1 MRTWRP
7 QPEWIVYMAVALVL
21 WFVPLFDRLH
31 VESSAVI
38 ATVAFFTA
46 GLRRLARARLPQAG
60 MPQPGLSQ
68 VGLQGQVA
76 APFIAFGLLS
86 LSALWAPNC
95 DWLRGAGFFV
105 LFVPVSVVFAFSVAD
120 CAEAWSRRPQFWFVV
135 TGLVVVIAG
144 PLYDIGWHPQFYTYN
159 HIFGGVLGPIYDEE
173 LVVRPGLF
181 VFRGVTLLWAG
192 VLWSAARRK
201 WTLTIPGL
209 VVLAAAYTFS
219 GPLGFN
225 TPAAWLESTYSGHVR
240 TAHFDIHYDADAIDD
255 SLLVRLMDD
264 HEWHYERL
272 RRLTGVKPTER
283 VSSYLNGSPD
293 ARARRTGARYTSV
306 APVWLSRPQM
316 HLSLSSVQSVLSHE
330 MAHVFSR
337 AFGMPVVKAS
347 PLVGLVEGF
356 AVAVEAPDGSVPP
369 TDQVAAAW
377 SGHLDEAADRM
388 RMSLSPNGFWGG
400 RGAVSYTTTGAFVGY
415 LLDRYGMEPFR
426 LAYATGRLEDA
437 YGQPLDS
444 LTAGWAVDLGGL
456 QMLSADAGARAR
468 ARFSVPSLFERV
480 CPHYVPPRVR
490 RYRKAI
496 EEDDRPAMER
506 LVADEPDFFAAWQAL
521 AVFHLAD
528 EPATARHSL
537 DQVPEEARSNSWA
550 LQMAHVHALTGQP
563 DSASVVYTDQLRRT
577 PVSARIMRLRLAS
590 WTEAVSTGDLP
601 DVALFSEPHASAR
614 TRLEE
619 LGDAGRTCDSGASV
633 LSQGMCA
640 ELDRMRG
647 YWAMRSAYDA
657 GDLATADSVGQ
668 VVRARSSAVGDK
680 DLVRLIDDWL
690 MRIAWSATSP
700 TIRLP

>member
-1 MRTWRP
+1 MRGWRP
-7 QPEWIVYMAVALVL
+7 QPEWIVYVAVGVLL

-31 VESSAVI
+31 VESAAVV

-46 GLRRLARARLPQAG
+46 GLRRLSGARLPHQ
-60 MPQPGLSQ
+60 L
-68 VGLQGQVA
+68 A
-76 APFIAFGLLS
+76 APFLACCLLT

-120 CAEAWSRRPQFWFVV
+120 CAEAWCRRPKLWFVA
-135 TGLVVVIAG
+135 TGLFVLLAG

-201 WTLTIPGL
+201 WALTIPGV
-209 VVLAAAYTFS
+209 VVLAAAYAFS

-225 TPAAWLESTYSGHVR
+225 TPAAWLESTYSGHER
-240 TAHFDIHYDADAIDD
+240 TAHFDIHYDADAVDD
-255 SLLVRLMDD
+255 AVLIRLMDD

-272 RRLTGVKPTER
+272 RRLTGVEPTER
-283 VSSYLNGSPD
+283 VISYVNGSTD

-316 HLSLSSVQSVLSHE
+316 HLSLSSIQSVLSHE

-337 AFGMPVVKAS
+337 EFGTRLVRAS

-356 AVAVEAPDGSVPP
+356 AVAVEAPDGTVPP

-377 SGHLDEAADRM
+377 SGHVDEAAERM

-400 RGAVSYTTTGAFVGY
+400 RGAVSYTTTGAFVAY

-426 LAYATGRLEDA
+426 LAYATGRLEYA
-437 YGQPLDS
+437 YGQPVDS
-444 LTAGWAVDLGGL
+444 LTAGWAAHLAGL
-456 QMLSADAGARAR
+456 EMLSVDAGARAR

-480 CPHYVPPRVR
+480 CPHYVPPRVT

-496 EEDDRPAMER
+496 EDDDRPAMEH
-506 LVADEPDFFAAWQAL
+506 LVADEPDFFPAWQAL
-521 AVFHLAD
+521 AAFQLPD
-528 EPATARHSL
+528 EPDAARHSL
-537 DQVPEEARSNSWA
+537 DQVPREARTDSWR
-550 LQMAHVHALTGQP
+550 LLMAHVQALTGRP
-563 DSASVVYTDQLRRT
+563 DSARAAYSDLSSRT
-577 PVSARIMRLRLAS
+577 PVSARIMRLRLAA
-590 WTEAVSTGDLP
+590 WTEAVAEGQAP
-601 DVALFSEPHASAR
+601 DVALFTEPHASAR
-614 TRLEE
+614 TRLEA
-619 LGDAGRTCDSGASV
+619 LGDAGRTCGAGEAV
-633 LSQGMCA
+633 LSRGMCA
-640 ELDRMRG
+640 EMDRMRD

-668 VVRARSSAVGDK
+668 VVRVSSLAVGDK
-680 DLVRLIDDWL
+680 DLVRLMDDWL
-690 MRIAWSATSP
+690 ARIAWSYTQARQP
-700 TIRLP
+700 

>member
-7 QPEWIVYMAVALVL
+7 QPEWIVYVAVSLVL

-31 VESSAVI
+31 VESAAVV

-46 GLRRLARARLPQAG
+46 GLRRLGGTRHSR
-60 MPQPGLSQ
+60 
-68 VGLQGQVA
+68 VGLAGQVA
-76 APFIAFGLLS
+76 APFIAFGMLS

-120 CAEAWSRRPQFWFVV
+120 CAAAWSRRPKSWFVAA
-135 TGLVVVIAG
+135 GLFVLLAG
-144 PLYDIGWHPQFYTYN
+144 PLFDIGWHPQFYTYN

-181 VFRGVTLLWAG
+181 VFRGVTLLWAAVLWGVAGKRWSLVVPG
-192 VLWSAARRK
+192 VLIVS
-201 WTLTIPGL
+201 L
-209 VVLAAAYTFS
+209 VYAFS

-225 TPAAWLESTYSGHVR
+225 TPTDWLESTYSGHVR
-240 TAHFDIHYDADAIDD
+240 TAHFDIYYDEEAVDEA
-255 SLLVRLMDD
+255 LLGRLMDD

-272 RRLTGVKPTER
+272 RRLTGVEPTER
-283 VSSYLNGSPD
+283 IISYVNGSPD
-293 ARARRTGARYTSV
+293 ARAQRTGARYTSV

-337 AFGMPVVKAS
+337 AFGMPVLKAS

-369 TDQVAAAW
+369 TDQVAASW
-377 SGHLDEAADRM
+377 SGRLEEAADRM
-388 RMSLSPNGFWGG
+388 RMSLSPNGFWSG
-400 RGAVSYTTTGAFVGY
+400 RGAVSYTTTGAFVRY

-426 LAYATGRLEDA
+426 LAYASGRLEEA
-437 YGQPLDS
+437 YGQPVDS
-444 LTAGWAVDLGGL
+444 LTASWAGALAEL
-456 QMLSADAGARAR
+456 PMLSVDAGARAR
-468 ARFSVPSLFERV
+468 ARFSVPSLFERM

-490 RYRKAI
+490 RFRRAI
-496 EEDDRPAMER
+496 EEDDRPAMEH
-506 LVADEPDFFAAWQAL
+506 LVADEPDFVAARQAL
-521 AVFHLAD
+521 AVFQLAG
-528 EPATARHSL
+528 EPAAARHSL
-537 DQVPEEARSNSWA
+537 AQVPEEARSDSWA
-550 LQMAHVHALTGQP
+550 LQMAHVHALSGQP
-563 DSASVVYTDQLRRT
+563 DSAGVVYLGLLRRT
-577 PVSARIMRLRLAS
+577 PVSSRIMRLRLAS
-590 WTEAVSTGDLP
+590 WAEAVSAGDVP

-633 LSQGMCA
+633 LSQGLCA

-680 DLVRLIDDWL
+680 DLVRLVDDWL
-690 MRIAWSATSP
+690 MRIAWSATSSP
-700 TIRLP
+700 TRLP